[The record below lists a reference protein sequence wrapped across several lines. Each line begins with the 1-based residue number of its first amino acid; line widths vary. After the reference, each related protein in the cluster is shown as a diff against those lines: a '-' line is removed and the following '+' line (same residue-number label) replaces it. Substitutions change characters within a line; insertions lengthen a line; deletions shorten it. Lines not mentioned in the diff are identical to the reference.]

1 MKTFYFIWHYY
12 GHWCVLYTVHVYR
25 MYITFRLCILW
36 LSSWIPSVCFSQG
49 LSFLQTVYSAI
60 ASVSMNSI
68 WVFSGSIS
76 PSDFVTTTM
85 SVLEGISQHP
95 QLVADFHQVVLESIL
110 PIIADLVVSQNGKT
124 SEIEKSIWLL
134 FQFDLKEIFFFWEKI
149 CTVVHK

>member
-1 MKTFYFIWHYY
+1 MKNVLKTFYIIWHYY

-60 ASVSMNSI
+60 ASVSMNYV
-68 WVFSGSIS
+68 WGFSGSIS

-95 QLVADFHQVVLESIL
+95 QLVAEFHQVVLESIL

-124 SEIEKSIWLL
+124 SEIEKVFGYYFNLI
-134 FQFDLKEIFFFWEKI
+134 
-149 CTVVHK
+149 

>member
-1 MKTFYFIWHYY
+1 M
-12 GHWCVLYTVHVYR
+12 
-25 MYITFRLCILW
+25 
-36 LSSWIPSVCFSQG
+36 CFSQG
-49 LSFLQTVYSAI
+49 LSFLLTVYSAI

-134 FQFDLKEIFFFWEKI
+134 FQFDLKEIFFF
-149 CTVVHK
+149 